1 MSPKPTKGSS
11 DKETGKNIPQKKK
24 GSKTVKELVEKH
36 MKDKNDIITEEDI
49 GALDLGLDEPD
60 TSTSHTPE
68 IPDDS
73 KRPKDEDKDP
83 KAVTPW
89 DVIKE

>member
-1 MSPKPTKGSS
+1 MSSKPTKASS
-11 DKETGKNIPQKKK
+11 DKETGKNIPQKIKRGK
-24 GSKTVKELVEKH
+24 SVKELVEKH

-49 GALDLGLDEPD
+49 GALDLTLDEPD
-60 TSTSHTPE
+60 TSTSHTPD

-73 KRPKDEDKDP
+73 ERPKDEDKDP
-83 KAVTPW
+83 KVVTPW